1 MSIATYEAKDEFS
14 ATCIL
19 TTRGARSGM
28 DCREAVGTAP
38 EDLTGL
44 GVRRKG
50 SGCAVGIRFVILLE
64 VAASILIYGAWRLF
78 HLL

>member
-1 MSIATYEAKDEFS
+1 MTMATYEAKDEFS
-14 ATCIL
+14 APCI
-19 TTRGARSGM
+19 RGARSGM

-38 EDLTGL
+38 GDLTGL

-50 SGCAVGIRFVILLE
+50 SGCVVGIRFVILLE
-64 VAASILIYGAWRLF
+64 VAASVLIYGAWRLF